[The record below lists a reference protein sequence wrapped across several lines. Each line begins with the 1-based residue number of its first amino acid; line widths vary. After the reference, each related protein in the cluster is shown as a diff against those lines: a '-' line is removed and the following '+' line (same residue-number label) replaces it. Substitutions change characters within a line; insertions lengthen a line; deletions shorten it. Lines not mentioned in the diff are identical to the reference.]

1 MTTACVE
8 THRAAS
14 VSLRDARGFHLR
26 AAQLRRPD
34 GVAFVH
40 AHQPTGPSRA
50 HMARAGAGQA
60 AAPSGPSGAA
70 RRLRMARGG
79 APLPPGLGTRDRGA
93 SPRPAPSPTTV
104 TPLPLHPPQRTARGE
119 AAHASRPPGAWRPDT
134 CASGLGLLARTALRV
149 GDARRLQ
156 RDEATRARDP
166 PPCPILATQV
176 RPSRLVPLHARTAAR
191 RRHDHPRR
199 AQWHDAGCSAALCG
213 SAPGPPWP
221 SPAMPDWC
229 ARLCQRLAS
238 APTAG
243 GRQPCLRSFRP
254 TVAVTRLRRGDQPG
268 LAGHAWRP
276 HLSVYRGPVH
286 PQARYGDLTAVPELL
301 RAAAHRCQTSAH
313 AGGARSASP
322 LHGTPGAGLLGG

>member
-104 TPLPLHPPQRTARGE
+104 TPLPLHPPPANG
-119 AAHASRPPGAWRPDT
+119 
-134 CASGLGLLARTALRV
+134 
-149 GDARRLQ
+149 
-156 RDEATRARDP
+156 
-166 PPCPILATQV
+166 
-176 RPSRLVPLHARTAAR
+176 
-191 RRHDHPRR
+191 PRR
-199 AQWHDAGCSAALCG
+199 
-213 SAPGPPWP
+213 
-221 SPAMPDWC
+221 
-229 ARLCQRLAS
+229 
-238 APTAG
+238 
-243 GRQPCLRSFRP
+243 
-254 TVAVTRLRRGDQPG
+254 
-268 LAGHAWRP
+268 
-276 HLSVYRGPVH
+276 
-286 PQARYGDLTAVPELL
+286 
-301 RAAAHRCQTSAH
+301 
-313 AGGARSASP
+313 GGARESSTWRLAP
-322 LHGTPGAGLLGG
+322 RHVRQWARAAGAHRATGGRRQALTAR